1 MPNINKTFTRGR
13 MNLDLDDRIIPNGE
27 YREALNVQVST
38 SEDSDVG
45 SAQNILGNTLRNRI
59 SSDQNI
65 DFPDDSICVGQIAD
79 EKNNKLY
86 YLITDDTFS
95 AIIEYDIATDQ
106 NQIILVDSDN
116 TILNF
121 VGGLIDP
128 ANPNN
133 NIPTNHITGI
143 NIVDDFLF
151 FTDGVNEPKKI
162 NIQQF
167 KNNNHTDFNTTS
179 NFYVNNVSQGTLLEE
194 HITVIKR
201 KPDHPLKVEL
211 VGVNAQG
218 TFGTTQPLSVT
229 TADVFSATNTSLVP
243 ITVNN
248 KTLLRTVQPNQT
260 IVLKDGTSYTNT
272 GGGGNAVSVLDAIL
286 LNINAGDILILSDPN
301 AAGALPTNTQ
311 IRARVNNIALNP
323 TGQTISTVTI
333 ANPINVGPYS
343 GYTTVVNVEILSVDS
358 STPVASIPYDYQV
371 ENLNDILFD
380 KDFPRFG
387 YRYKY
392 QDGEYS
398 AFSPFTQAAFL
409 PGIYNIH
416 PTREPYNTGMQNTIK
431 QINLTEFVTSDIPS
445 GVVEIDLLYKAESSP
460 AVYSIDTIKP
470 TSSTPADPAAPNPQW
485 VSIDGSNITVN
496 LISGSASP
504 SNTGYY
510 SITSDTIYG
519 ILPENQLLRP
529 FDNVPKKAKAQDFTA
544 GRLIYGNY
552 EQNLKIDFD
561 KAVDLN
567 IDFEDRKIQNVNDD
581 GKRSVK
587 SLRDYQLGIVYV
599 DAFGRETPVFTGGD
613 RSTKKL
619 PFDIGVGSNFKGAA
633 SNPNSIVASN
643 IPIPE
648 GDAKFLKFYIKET
661 DSEYYNLV
669 LDRVYRAEEDGN
681 LWLSFPSSDRNKIK
695 EDDFIILK
703 KALESDLQVDSD
715 NKFKVIAISNEAPDF
730 IRKKYRELGR
740 LDGDGALSTLY
751 TNVTLQPRPLF
762 NKIAFDKPQ
771 ASSEELPDL
780 EALTKQ
786 SKILHVRFEAIDAG
800 GATLKSKRYKVVA
813 LELVSDEYFITFDEP
828 IVSADGWIES
838 SSGVLNTSLK
848 TQVLIEEKERFEE
861 FEGRFFVKILSDIIT
876 DEFLESQIGINPTV
890 NNVALFDV
898 FSLRNAASAT
908 QLWGSYI
915 SNNNSGISLATAA
928 NTPTNFSDTAA
939 EYDGSQSTTNNG
951 VLTFGTGVAAS
962 SGWFVDQLHMSSQ
975 QPTVDP
981 YANSGQPASYLNPAN
996 GSPSLGHSFD
1006 VSLSGNLFKG
1016 SSTSSGISWITT
1028 TGNPSYNDSTINK
1041 NTVYG
1046 KDYNI
1051 VNSLDGAITTDGNH
1065 ALTSSGGAG
1074 AKAWKKYLGAFSDV
1088 GEQVYGQPGETGKF
1102 FLHLSFSAVGED
1114 LYDGSSPI
1122 AAASY
1127 SIGDSLSFDQS
1138 GGYKWAQGLT
1148 FGGPNLINLQNIE
1161 NFNNQKNDRDKV
1173 CDIAKA
1179 PISGYSAFQNTQHD
1193 VNKIK
1198 NQWNPAIN
1206 NPANQQIID
1215 SLIPGNKIKIASD
1228 SDPTRTFKILNV
1240 TKKRIY
1246 NHTSWNRRAIWDNNT
1261 SSWVE
1266 DEKTVHYAWWYLKLR
1281 ATHGNGQSKLDDLTN
1296 ALTNFGAAHNRRVCY
1311 ILELDQDVGSTNTID
1326 SGIEGLPFDTST
1338 VISIQQNFV
1347 DENSTV
1353 LSDNPAVFETE
1364 PRIDEG
1370 LDIYFEASGSIPV
1383 NISNAGNKHVESI
1396 IPVGTE
1402 VEVDATFTGQVTPIG
1417 SQGCVVESW
1426 SDNVVALDPGL
1437 NASSS
1442 INYNGAKIRFVNKD
1456 GSYIQYDITDTGTAT
1471 GSFFKDIALKFSPDK
1486 VGLPYYN
1493 CFTFNNGVESN
1504 RIRDDFNRSFIKNGV
1519 KASSTIEEQYRVD
1532 ERKSGLIYSGIY
1544 NKNTSLNELNQFR
1557 MAESIT
1563 KDLEPTYGSIQKL
1576 HARDSDLIALCED
1589 KIVQIAADKDIIF
1602 NADGN
1607 PQLTASNKV
1616 LGQSRPFVGE
1626 YGISKNPE
1634 SFASASYRTY
1644 FTDKQRGAVMRLS
1657 MDGLTPISEA
1667 GMKDWFRDKFKG
1679 DYFAIVGSYDDNKDT
1694 YNLTFDAG
1702 SDFTINPLTSD
1713 RTDTDP
1719 DYRQNNSIT
1728 VSYKEGVKGWV
1739 SFRSFIQEGGLT
1751 LNNTYFTFR
1760 NGQLFSHDNE
1770 TRNNFYNVQHSS
1782 FISAIFND
1790 IPASVKNF
1798 NTLNYSGDS
1807 GWIVENEI
1815 VTDIEVGLSSSFVAK
1830 ENKYFSHIYNEN
1842 TSNDTSSFSF
1852 QGIGNAS
1859 NIELNTTT
1867 TPTTPVT
1874 PITTTTTTT
1883 TTPVT
1888 TTTTTTTNVG
1898 TTSTG
1903 TTTTVGY
1910 NS

>member
-1 MPNINKTFTRGR
+1 

-38 SEDSDVG
+38 SDDSDVG
-45 SAQNILGNTLRNRI
+45 SVQNILGNTLRNTGI
-59 SSDQNI
+59 SSMPSDA
-65 DFPDDSICVGQIAD
+65 ICVGQIAD

-106 NQIILVDSDN
+106 NEIILVDSDN

-121 VGGLIDP
+121 VGGD
-128 ANPNN
+128 PNN
-133 NIPTNHITGI
+133 NIATNHVTGI

-162 NIQQF
+162 NIKQF
-167 KNNNHTDFNTTS
+167 KNNNHTDFTTTS
-179 NFYVNNVSQGTLLEE
+179 NFYVNDVSQGTLLEE

-201 KPDHPLKVEL
+201 KPEHPLKLEL
-211 VGVNAQG
+211 IGVNDASTSG
-218 TFGTTQPLSVT
+218 ITNPISIT
-229 TADVFSATNTSLVP
+229 TADVYSANNTNTVT
-243 ITVNN
+243 ITVELDTVMRGYANSTI
-248 KTLLRTVQPNQT
+248 TLINGVQ
-260 IVLKDGTSYTNT
+260 LT
-272 GGGGNAVSVLDAIL
+272 GGPPTPNNPLQVLDGIGLDVQQDDVL
-286 LNINAGDILILSDPN
+286 LLSDPN
-301 AAGALPTNTQ
+301 ASGSLPTNAQ
-311 IRARVNNIALNP
+311 IRAKVVAPPNYVGTLIGPGVYTGWQAQYTVQILN
-323 TGQTISTVTI
+323 
-333 ANPINVGPYS
+333 
-343 GYTTVVNVEILSVDS
+343 VDS
-358 STPVASIPYDYQV
+358 STSVNQIAYDFQL
-371 ENLNDILFD
+371 ENLSDILFD

-416 PTREPYNTGMQNTIK
+416 PTREPYNTGMQNTVKKI
-431 QINLTEFVTSDIPS
+431 ILTQFVTSDIPS
-445 GVVEIDLLYKAESSP
+445 GVVAIDLLYKAESSP

-470 TSSTPADPAAPNPQW
+470 TVNDGSSFLNNPQW
-485 VSIDGSNITVN
+485 HGIDGTLNNTVN
-496 LISGSASP
+496 LISSSASA

-552 EQNLKIDFD
+552 TQNLKINLD
-561 KAVDLN
+561 KGVNLN
-567 IDFEDRKIQNVNDD
+567 IDFEDRKIQNINDD

-587 SLRDYQLGIVYV
+587 SLRDYQLGVVYV

-613 RSTKKL
+613 KSTKKL
-619 PFDIGVGSNFKGAA
+619 PFDIGVGNNFKGAA

-643 IPIPE
+643 IPIPQ

-703 KALESDLQVDSD
+703 KALETDLQVDSD

-730 IRKKYRELGR
+730 IRKKYRELAR
-740 LDGDGALSTLY
+740 LDGDGVLSDLY
-751 TNVTLQPRPLF
+751 SNVVLQPRPLF
-762 NKIAFDKPQ
+762 NKIALNKTQ
-771 ASSEELPDL
+771 ADSEQLQNL
-780 EALTKQ
+780 ETLIEQ
-786 SKILHVRFEAIDAG
+786 GKIIHIRFEATDAA

-813 LELVSDEYFITFDEP
+813 LELVSNEYFITFDDT

-838 SSGVLNTSLK
+838 SPGVLNTSLK
-848 TQVLIEEKERFEE
+848 TQVLIEEKELFEE

-890 NNVALFDV
+890 NNIAIFNC
-898 FSLRNAASAT
+898 FSLRDSKAVDK
-908 QLWGSYI
+908 LWGSNPALALSAPGNTGSVSTGY
-915 SNNNSGISLATAA
+915 SDNNSFWKG
-928 NTPTNFSDTAA
+928 TNS
-939 EYDGSQSTTNNG
+939 
-951 VLTFGTGVAAS
+951 VLTFGTGNS
-962 SGWFVDQLHMSSQ
+962 TSGWFVDQLYMAAQ

-981 YANSGQPASYLNPAN
+981 YANSGQPTGYQYPPN

-1016 SSTSSGISWITT
+1016 GSGSSGISWITQSNPQHATPSGGGTSLYLLGT
-1028 TGNPSYNDSTINK
+1028 TVNNR
-1041 NTVYG
+1041 
-1046 KDYNI
+1046 DYNQ
-1051 VNSLDGAITTDGNH
+1051 VNSLDGAITTNSSH
-1065 ALTSSGGAG
+1065 AQDASGGGG
-1074 AKAWKKYLGAFSDV
+1074 AKAWRKYIGNWSDV
-1088 GEQVYGQPGETGKF
+1088 GEQVYGQPGSTGKF
-1102 FLHLSFSAVGED
+1102 FLHLSFSRVGED
-1114 LYDGSSPI
+1114 LFIPGSDPRADGVWPLQNSN
-1122 AAASY
+1122 SY
-1127 SIGDSLSFDQS
+1127 NPN
-1138 GGYKWAQGLT
+1138 GGYNWAQGIALN
-1148 FGGPNLINLQNIE
+1148 GDDPKIDLQCIE
-1161 NFNNQKNDRDKV
+1161 NFNNQPNPRFKV
-1173 CDIAKA
+1173 CNIPSVLPGDSI
-1179 PISGYSAFQNTQHD
+1179 NHD

-1198 NQWNPAIN
+1198 NQWNPAVN
-1206 NPANQQIID
+1206 NAANQQIVD
-1215 SLIPGNKIKIASD
+1215 NLVQGNKIKIDGD
-1228 SDPTRTFKILNV
+1228 SDPNRVFKILNV

-1246 NHTSWNRRAIWDNNT
+1246 NHTSWNRRAVWDGT
-1261 SSWVE
+1261 DWIE
-1266 DEKTVHYAWWYLKLR
+1266 DKKSVHYAWWDLKVN
-1281 ATHGNGQSKLDDLTN
+1281 ANDSNGTSKFQDFKN
-1296 ALTNFGAAHNRRVCY
+1296 ALKNFGAAHNRRVCY
-1311 ILELDQDVGSTNTID
+1311 ILELDQDVGNTNPID
-1326 SGIEGLPFDTST
+1326 SGIEGLPFDAST
-1338 VISIQQNFV
+1338 VVSIQQNFV

-1364 PRIDEG
+1364 PRTDEG
-1370 LDIYFEASGSIPV
+1370 LDIYFEASGSIPI
-1383 NISNAGNKHVESI
+1383 NISNIGNKHVESI
-1396 IPVGTE
+1396 IPVGTN
-1402 VEVDATFTGQVTPIG
+1402 VEVDATYTGLVTPIQDG
-1417 SQGCVVESW
+1417 VGCVVRSW
-1426 SDNVVALDPGL
+1426 NNNVVTLDPGL
-1437 NASSS
+1437 STASSIS
-1442 INYNGAKIRFVNKD
+1442 YASAKIRFVNKD
-1456 GSYIQYDITDTGTAT
+1456 GSYIQYDIIDIGNAA
-1471 GSFFKDIALKFSPDK
+1471 GGFFNNITLASSPDK

-1504 RIRDDFNRSFIKNGV
+1504 RIRDDFNRPFVKNGV

-1544 NKNTSLNELNQFR
+1544 NKDTSLNELNQFR
-1557 MAESIT
+1557 MAELIT

-1634 SFASASYRTY
+1634 SFASASYRAY

-1679 DYFAIVGSYDDNKDT
+1679 DYPFGIVGSYDDNKDT
-1694 YNLTFDAG
+1694 YNLTFDTG
-1702 SDFTINPLTSD
+1702 NDFTINPLTPD

-1770 TRNNFYNVQHSS
+1770 TRNNFYTVQHSS

-1790 IPASVKNF
+1790 VPTSVKNF

-1807 GWIVENEI
+1807 GWTVENEI

-1830 ENKYFSHIYNEN
+1830 ENKYFSHIYNKN

-1859 NIELNTTT
+1859 TIDISTNT

-1874 PITTTTTTT
+1874 PITTTAALATPATTNTVPATPTAQATSTPSTTTT
-1883 TTPVT
+1883 
-1888 TTTTTTTNVG
+1888 
-1898 TTSTG
+1898 S
-1903 TTTTVGY
+1903 Y

>member
-1 MPNINKTFTRGR
+1 

-38 SEDSDVG
+38 SDDSDVG
-45 SAQNILGNTLRNRI
+45 SVQNILGNTLRSTGI
-59 SSDQNI
+59 SSMPADA
-65 DFPDDSICVGQIAD
+65 FCVGQIAD

-86 YLITDDTFS
+86 YIIQGTS
-95 AIIEYDIATDQ
+95 SGIIEYDIATDT
-106 NQIILVDSDN
+106 NKIILVDSDN
-116 TILNF
+116 SVLKLNLLPLGSF
-121 VGGLIDP
+121 V
-128 ANPNN
+128 
-133 NIPTNHITGI
+133 TGI
-143 NIVDDFLF
+143 NIIDDFLF

-167 KNNNHTDFNTTS
+167 RDNNLHSDFNTTS
-179 NFYVNNVSQGTLLEE
+179 NFYVDNVSQGTLLEE

-201 KPDHPLKVEL
+201 KPEHPLKLEL
-211 VGVNAQG
+211 VGVNDKSTSG
-218 TFGTTQPLSVT
+218 ITEPISIT
-229 TADVFSATNTSLVP
+229 TADVYSANNTNTVV
-243 ITVNN
+243 ITVELQTVMRGYANTTI
-248 KTLLRTVQPNQT
+248 TLINGVQ
-260 IVLKDGTSYTNT
+260 LT
-272 GGGGNAVSVLDAIL
+272 GGTPTSSSTFQVLDGVG
-286 LNINAGDILILSDPN
+286 LNIDIGDILLLSDIN

-311 IRARVNNIALNP
+311 VRAKVVAPPNYVGTQ
-323 TGQTISTVTI
+323 TGQGVYTAWQVQYTVQ
-333 ANPINVGPYS
+333 
-343 GYTTVVNVEILSVDS
+343 ILNVDS
-358 STPVASIPYDYQV
+358 STPVTNTQYDFQL
-371 ENLNDILFD
+371 ENLSDILFD

-416 PTREPYNTGMQNTIK
+416 PTREPYNTAMQNTVK
-431 QINLTEFVTSDIPS
+431 QINLTEFVTNDIPS

-470 TSSTPADPAAPNPQW
+470 KIQTPSGLSDNPQW
-485 VSIDGSNITVN
+485 FTIDGSNITVN
-496 LISGSASP
+496 LISGPASP

-552 EQNLKIDFD
+552 TQNLSINLD
-561 KAVDLN
+561 KGVNLN
-567 IDFEDRKIQNVNDD
+567 IDFEDRKIQDVNDD

-587 SLRDYQLGIVYV
+587 SLRDYQLGVVYV

-613 RSTKKL
+613 KSTKKL

-740 LDGDGALSTLY
+740 LDGDGSLSTLY

-771 ASSEELPDL
+771 ASSEELQDL
-780 EALTKQ
+780 DALTKQ
-786 SKILHVRFEAIDAG
+786 GKVIHIRFEATDAG

-813 LELVSDEYFITFDEP
+813 LELVNDEYFITFDEP

-848 TQVLIEEKERFEE
+848 TQVLIEEKELFEE

-876 DEFLESQIGINPTV
+876 DEFLESQIGINPVV

-898 FSLRNAASAT
+898 FSLRNQASIT

-939 EYDGSQSTTNNG
+939 EYDGSQSSANNG

-981 YANSGQPASYLNPAN
+981 YANSGQPTRYAYPPNN
-996 GSPSLGHSFD
+996 SPTLGYSFD

-1016 SSTSSGISWITT
+1016 TAGLNIIDWISADDTHPQGDNSTT
-1028 TGNPSYNDSTINK
+1028 NK
-1041 NTVYG
+1041 RVYDR
-1046 KDYNI
+1046 DYNI
-1051 VNSLDGAITTDGNH
+1051 INSLDGAITTNGHH

-1074 AKAWKKYLGAFSDV
+1074 AKAWKKYLGPFSGANGV

-1114 LYDGSSPI
+1114 LYDGSSPV
-1122 AAASY
+1122 ASVY
-1127 SIGDSLSFDQS
+1127 SGYGTSVQTGPRYLANGGDRWAGNIQYTSTGIS
-1138 GGYKWAQGLT
+1138 GESQQ
-1148 FGGPNLINLQNIE
+1148 NRINLQNIE
-1161 NFNNQKNDRDKV
+1161 NHNNQKEYRDKV
-1173 CDIAKA
+1173 CDINIAS
-1179 PISGYSAFQNTQHD
+1179 ISNSTQIGYNSQHD
-1193 VNKIK
+1193 INKIK
-1198 NQWNPAIN
+1198 NQWNPVAN

-1215 SLIPGNKIKIASD
+1215 NLVPGNKIKIDGD
-1228 SDPTRTFKILNV
+1228 SDPTRVFKILNV

-1246 NHTSWNRRAIWDNNT
+1246 NHTSWNRRAIWDSGTN
-1261 SSWVE
+1261 SWVE
-1266 DEKTVHYAWWYLKLR
+1266 DEKTVHYAWWDLKLN
-1281 ATHGNGQSKLDDLTN
+1281 ATANNTKIQELTD

-1311 ILELDQDVGSTNTID
+1311 ILELDQDVGNTNPID
-1326 SGIEGLPFDTST
+1326 SGIESLADSNTST
-1338 VISIQQNFV
+1338 VFSIQQNFV

-1396 IPVGTE
+1396 IPVGTD
-1402 VEVDATFTGQVTPIG
+1402 VEVDAIVTGSATPID
-1417 SQGCVVESW
+1417 SVGCVVESW
-1426 SDNVVALDPGL
+1426 SNNVVTLDPGL
-1437 NASSS
+1437 NVSSS
-1442 INYNGAKIRFVNKD
+1442 ISYSSAKIRFVNKD
-1456 GSYIQYDITDTGTAT
+1456 GSYIQYDVTDTGTVNSS
-1471 GSFFKDIALKFSPDK
+1471 GKFNNITLASSPDK

-1504 RIRDDFNRSFIKNGV
+1504 RIRDDFNRPFIKNGV
-1519 KASSTIEEQYRVD
+1519 KASSTIEEQYEED

-1679 DYFAIVGSYDDNKDT
+1679 DYFAIIGSYDDNKDT

-1719 DYRQNNSIT
+1719 DYRQDNSIT
-1728 VSYKEGVKGWV
+1728 VSYKESVKGWV

-1782 FISAIFND
+1782 FVSAIFND
-1790 IPASVKNF
+1790 IPTSVKNF

-1859 NIELNTTT
+1859 NIELNTTN

-1874 PITTTTTTT
+1874 PITTTTP
-1883 TTPVT
+1883 TPVT

>member
-38 SEDSDVG
+38 SDDSDVG
-45 SAQNILGNTLRNRI
+45 SVQNILGNTLINTGI
-59 SSDQNI
+59 SSMPTGA
-65 DFPDDSICVGQIAD
+65 FCVGQIAD

-86 YLITDDTFS
+86 YIIQGDTS
-95 AIIEYDIATDQ
+95 SGIIEYDIAAPTGVDP
-106 NQIILVDSDN
+106 NKIILVDADN
-116 TILNF
+116 SVLKLN
-121 VGGLIDP
+121 LIP
-128 ANPNN
+128 QGSF
-133 NIPTNHITGI
+133 ITGI
-143 NIVDDFLF
+143 NIIDDFLF

-167 KNNNHTDFNTTS
+167 RDNNSHSDFTTTS
-179 NFYVNNVSQGTLLEE
+179 DFYVNNVSQGTLLEE
-194 HITVIKR
+194 HVTVIKR
-201 KPDHPLKVEL
+201 KPEHPLKLEL
-211 VGVNAQG
+211 IGINDASTSG
-218 TFGTTQPLSVT
+218 ITEPISIT
-229 TADVFSATNTSLVP
+229 TADVYSANNTNTMVITVELETVMRGYANSTITLINGVQLTGGP
-243 ITVNN
+243 IT
-248 KTLLRTVQPNQT
+248 P
-260 IVLKDGTSYTNT
+260 TNT
-272 GGGGNAVSVLDAIL
+272 FQVLDGVGLDVQQDDVL
-286 LNINAGDILILSDPN
+286 LLSDPN
-301 AAGALPTNTQ
+301 AAGALPTNAQ
-311 IRARVNNIALNP
+311 IRAKVVAPPNYVGTQTGPGVYTAWQVQYTVQILN
-323 TGQTISTVTI
+323 
-333 ANPINVGPYS
+333 
-343 GYTTVVNVEILSVDS
+343 VDS
-358 STPVASIPYDYQV
+358 STSVDSIVYDFQL
-371 ENLNDILFD
+371 ENLSDILFD

-409 PGIYNIH
+409 PGTYNIH

-431 QINLTEFVTSDIPS
+431 QINLTEFVTSDIPK

-470 TSSTPADPAAPNPQW
+470 TFSTPSDPAAPNPQW
-485 VSIDGSNITVN
+485 FGIDGSTGDTIN
-496 LISGSASP
+496 LISTNPTTQAINTVTA

-552 EQNLKIDFD
+552 TQNLNINLD
-561 KAVDLN
+561 KGVNLN

-587 SLRDYQLGIVYV
+587 SLRDYQLGVVYI

-613 RSTKKL
+613 KSTKKL
-619 PFDIGVGSNFKGAA
+619 PFDIGVGGNFKGAA

-648 GDAKFLKFYIKET
+648 QDAKFLKFYIKET
-661 DSEYYNLV
+661 ASEYYNLV

-740 LDGDGALSTLY
+740 VDGDGALSTLY

-786 SKILHVRFEAIDAG
+786 SKILHVRFEATDAG
-800 GATLKSKRYKVVA
+800 GATLKSKRYKVAA
-813 LELVSDEYFITFDEP
+813 LELVGNEYFITFDDS

-848 TQVLIEEKERFEE
+848 TQVLVEEKELFEE

-876 DEFLESQIGINPTV
+876 DEFLESQIGLNPVV
-890 NNVALFDV
+890 NNVALFNV
-898 FSLRNAASAT
+898 FSLRNKASIT
-908 QLWGSYI
+908 QLWGSDTSL
-915 SNNNSGISLATAA
+915 SNAA
-928 NTPTNFSDTAA
+928 DSNTPTNFSDTPA
-939 EYDGSQSTTNNG
+939 EYDGSQSSANEG
-951 VLTFGTGVAAS
+951 VLEFGTGVAAS

-981 YANSGQPASYLNPAN
+981 YANSGQPADYQNPPN
-996 GSPSLGHSFD
+996 NSPSLGYSFD

-1016 SSTSSGISWITT
+1016 VGNSAGISWITT
-1028 TGNPSYNDSTINK
+1028 TGNPNLNDSTT
-1041 NTVYG
+1041 TVFD
-1046 KDYNI
+1046 KDYNKI
-1051 VNSLDGAITTDGNH
+1051 NSLDGAITTTTYHSLD
-1065 ALTSSGGAG
+1065 SSGGSG
-1074 AKAWKKYLGAFSDV
+1074 AKAWKKHLGSFGDV

-1122 AAASY
+1122 ASLYPYPNNAGRYDSNG
-1127 SIGDSLSFDQS
+1127 GD
-1138 GGYKWAQGLT
+1138 KWAQYSVFMT
-1148 FGGPNLINLQNIE
+1148 TSSSQQQANKINLQNIE
-1161 NFNNQKNDRDKV
+1161 NHNNQKSPRDRV
-1173 CDIAKA
+1173 CDITPA
-1179 PISGYSAFQNTQHD
+1179 PTSGSSGSVNTQYD

-1198 NQWNPAIN
+1198 NQWNPVVN

-1215 SLIPGNKIKIASD
+1215 NLVQGNKIKIDGD
-1228 SDPTRTFKILNV
+1228 SDPTRVFKILNV

-1246 NHTSWNRRAIWDNNT
+1246 NHTSWNRKAIWDNNT
-1261 SSWVE
+1261 SSWIE
-1266 DEKTVHYAWWYLKLR
+1266 DTKTVHHAWWDLKLN
-1281 ATHGNGQSKLDDLTN
+1281 ANVNNGQGKIDNLAE
-1296 ALTNFGAAHNRRVCY
+1296 ALKNFGAAHNRRVCY
-1311 ILELDQDVGSTNTID
+1311 ILELDQDAGNTNPIN
-1326 SGIEGLPFDTST
+1326 SGIEDLADSNTST
-1338 VISIQQNFV
+1338 VFSIQQNFV

-1364 PRIDEG
+1364 PRTDEG

-1383 NISNAGNKHVESI
+1383 NISNAGNKHVESV
-1396 IPVGTE
+1396 IPAGTK
-1402 VEVDATFTGQVTPIG
+1402 VEVDATSTGQVTPIG

-1426 SDNVVALDPGL
+1426 NNNVVTLDPGL

-1442 INYNGAKIRFVNKD
+1442 INYGFAKIRFVNKD
-1456 GSYIQYDITDTGTAT
+1456 GSYIEYDITDTGTAT
-1471 GSFFKDIALKFSPDK
+1471 SGGFKNITLTNFPRK

-1519 KASSTIEEQYRVD
+1519 KASSTIEEQYEVD

-1557 MAESIT
+1557 MAELIT

-1694 YNLTFDAG
+1694 YNLTFDTG
-1702 SDFTINPLTSD
+1702 DNFDTNPRISTSYSSDTISSRSGDIP
-1713 RTDTDP
+1713 DP
-1719 DYRQNNSIT
+1719 DYRHDNSVT
-1728 VSYKEGVKGWV
+1728 VSYKESVKGWV

-1760 NGQLFSHDNE
+1760 DGELYSHDNE
-1770 TRNNFYNVQHSS
+1770 TRNNFYGLQYDS
-1782 FISAIFND
+1782 FITAIFND
-1790 IPASVKNF
+1790 TPTSVKNF
-1798 NTLNYSGDS
+1798 NTINYSGDS
-1807 GWIVENEI
+1807 NWIVENI
-1815 VTDIEVGLSSSFVAK
+1815 ITDIETGLSSSFATK

-1842 TSNDTSSFSF
+1842 TNNDTSSFSF

-1874 PITTTTTTT
+1874 PTTPTT
-1883 TTPVT
+1883 TTPVTTT

-1903 TTTTVGY
+1903 TVTTVGY

>member
-552 EQNLKIDFD
+552 TQNLNINLD
-561 KAVDLN
+561 KGLNLN
-567 IDFEDRKIQNVNDD
+567 IDFEDRKIQDVNDL
-581 GKRSVK
+581 GKRSIK
-587 SLRDYQLGIVYV
+587 SLRDYQLGVVYV

-613 RSTKKL
+613 KSTKKL
-619 PFDIGVGSNFKGAA
+619 PFNIGVGSSFKGAA
-633 SNPNSIVASN
+633 SNPNSIVASE

-661 DSEYYNLV
+661 ASEYYNLV

-740 LDGDGALSTLY
+740 LDGDGTLSNLY
-751 TNVTLQPRPLF
+751 TNVTLQPRSLF
-762 NKIAFDKPQ
+762 NKIAFDKTQ
-771 ASSEELPDL
+771 ATSEQLQDL
-780 EALTKQ
+780 ELLIDQ
-786 SKILHVRFEAIDAG
+786 GKIIHIRFEATDAG

-813 LELVSDEYFITFDEP
+813 LELISNEYFITFDEP
-828 IVSADGWIES
+828 IVSADGWIET

-848 TQVLIEEKERFEE
+848 TQVLVEEKELFEE

-876 DEFLESQIGINPTV
+876 DEFLESQIGLNPVV
-890 NNVALFDV
+890 NNVAIFNV
-898 FSLRNAASAT
+898 FSLRNQASIT
-908 QLWGSYI
+908 QLWS
-915 SNNNSGISLATAA
+915 SDTSLSDAA
-928 NTPTNFSDTAA
+928 ASNTPTNFSDTPA
-939 EYDGSQSTTNNG
+939 EYDGSQSSANEG
-951 VLTFGTGVAAS
+951 VLEFGTGVAAS

-981 YANSGQPASYLNPAN
+981 YANSGQPADYKNPPN
-996 GSPSLGHSFD
+996 NSPSLGYSFD

-1016 SSTSSGISWITT
+1016 AGSSAGISWITT
-1028 TGNPSYNDSTINK
+1028 TGNPNFNDSTT
-1041 NTVYG
+1041 TVFN
-1046 KDYNI
+1046 KDYNKI
-1051 VNSLDGAITTDGNH
+1051 NSLDGAITTTTYHSLD
-1065 ALTSSGGAG
+1065 SSGGSG
-1074 AKAWKKYLGAFSDV
+1074 AKAWKKYLGNFSDV

-1114 LYDGSSPI
+1114 LYDGSSPV
-1122 AAASY
+1122 ANVYAGYNNNTNSRYNANG
-1127 SIGDSLSFDQS
+1127 GD
-1138 GGYKWAQGLT
+1138 KWAQSGV
-1148 FGGPNLINLQNIE
+1148 FVSGSGSSQQQMNKINLQNIE
-1161 NFNNQKNDRDKV
+1161 NHNNQKENRDKV
-1173 CDIAKA
+1173 CNITPA
-1179 PISGYSAFQNTQHD
+1179 PTSGSQNYVNTQYD
-1193 VNKIK
+1193 INKIK
-1198 NQWNPAIN
+1198 NQWNPAVN

-1215 SLIPGNKIKIASD
+1215 NLVPGNKIKIDGD
-1228 SDPTRTFKILNV
+1228 SDPTRVFKILNV

-1246 NHTSWNRRAIWDNNT
+1246 NHTSWNRKAIWDNNT

-1266 DEKTVHYAWWYLKLR
+1266 DEKTVHYAWWDLKLN
-1281 ATHGNGQSKLDDLTN
+1281 ATANNTKIQELTD

-1311 ILELDQDVGSTNTID
+1311 ILELDQDAGNTNPID
-1326 SGIEGLPFDTST
+1326 SGIESLADSNTST
-1338 VISIQQNFV
+1338 VFSIQQNFV

-1364 PRIDEG
+1364 PRTDEG

-1383 NISNAGNKHVESI
+1383 DISNAGNKHVESV
-1396 IPVGTE
+1396 IPVGTT
-1402 VEVDATFTGQVTPIG
+1402 VEVDANVTGQATPIQD
-1417 SQGCVVESW
+1417 SVGCVVESW

-1442 INYNGAKIRFVNKD
+1442 INYTGAKIRFVNKD
-1456 GSYIQYDITDTGTAT
+1456 GSYIEYDITDTGTAT
-1471 GSFFKDIALKFSPDK
+1471 TGTTTPTATFKNITLNTFPRK

-1519 KASSTIEEQYRVD
+1519 KASSTIEEQYEVD

-1557 MAESIT
+1557 MAELIT

-1634 SFASASYRTY
+1634 SFASASYRAY

-1679 DYFAIVGSYDDNKDT
+1679 NYPFGIVGSYDDNKDT
-1694 YNLTFDAG
+1694 YNLTFDTG
-1702 SDFTINPLTSD
+1702 NNFVENPTGPRSLPD
-1713 RTDTDP
+1713 V
-1719 DYRQNNSIT
+1719 DYRHDSSIT
-1728 VSYKEGVKGWV
+1728 VSYKESVKGWV
-1739 SFRSFIQEGGLT
+1739 SFRSFIQEGGVT

-1760 NGQLFSHDNE
+1760 GGALYSHDNE
-1770 TRNNFYNVQHSS
+1770 TRNNFYTQQHNS
-1782 FISAIFND
+1782 FISTIFND
-1790 IPASVKNF
+1790 IPTSVKNF
-1798 NTLNYSGDS
+1798 NALSYSGDTE
-1807 GWIVENEI
+1807 WNVVNIF
-1815 VTDIEVGLSSSFVAK
+1815 TDIETGQSSEFVSK
-1830 ENKYFSHIYNEN
+1830 ENKYFSYLYSLNTIEN
-1842 TSNDTSSFSF
+1842 LDINSFDF
-1852 QGIGNAS
+1852 QGLGNAS
-1859 NIELNTTT
+1859 VITLDNNTNI
-1867 TPTTPVT
+1867 
-1874 PITTTTTTT
+1874 
-1883 TTPVT
+1883 
-1888 TTTTTTTNVG
+1888 
-1898 TTSTG
+1898 
-1903 TTTTVGY
+1903 
-1910 NS
+1910 

>member
-38 SEDSDVG
+38 SENSDVG
-45 SAQNILGNTLRNRI
+45 SVQNILGNTLRNRI
-59 SSDQNI
+59 NDSQNI
-65 DFPDDSICVGQIAD
+65 FTPDDSICVGQIAD
-79 EKNNKLY
+79 EKNEKLY

-95 AIIEYDIATDQ
+95 AIIEYDIAADE

-121 VGGLIDP
+121 VGGD
-128 ANPNN
+128 PNN
-133 NIPTNHITGI
+133 NIPTNHVTGI
-143 NIVDDFLF
+143 NIIDDFLF
-151 FTDGVNEPKKI
+151 FTDGENEPKKI
-162 NIQQF
+162 NIKQF
-167 KNNNHTDFNTTS
+167 KNNTHTDFTTTS
-179 NFYVNNVSQGTLLEE
+179 DFYVNDVSQGTLLEE

-229 TADVFSATNTSLVP
+229 TANIFSATNTSLVS
-243 ITVNN
+243 INVNLN
-248 KTLLRTVQPNQT
+248 TFLRTVQPNQT
-260 IVLKDGTSYTNT
+260 VFLVDGTSYTNT
-272 GGGGNAVSVLDAIL
+272 GGGGSAVGVLDAIL
-286 LNINAGDILILSDPN
+286 LNINAGDILLLSDPN

-323 TGQTISTVTI
+323 IGQPISTVTT
-333 ANPINVGPYS
+333 ANPQNVGPYS
-343 GYTTVVNVEILSVDS
+343 GYTTTINVEILSVDS
-358 STPVASIPYDYQV
+358 STPVTSTIYDYQV

-470 TSSTPADPAAPNPQW
+470 KIPTPSGPSDNPQW
-485 VSIDGSNITVN
+485 VGIDGSLNHQIT
-496 LISGSASP
+496 LINTSATA

-552 EQNLKIDFD
+552 TQNLSISFN
-561 KAVDLN
+561 KAMNLN
-567 IDFEDRKIQNVNDD
+567 IDFEDRKIQDINDL
-581 GKRSVK
+581 GKRSIK
-587 SLRDYQLGIVYV
+587 SLRDYQLGVVYV

-619 PFDIGVGSNFKGAA
+619 PFDIGVGNNFKGAA
-633 SNPNSIVASN
+633 SNPNSIVVSD
-643 IPIPE
+643 IPTLT

-681 LWLSFPSSDRNKIK
+681 LWLSFPSSDRNKLQ

-703 KALESDLQVDSD
+703 KSLESDLQVDSD

-740 LDGDGALSTLY
+740 VDGDGALSTLY

-771 ASSEELPDL
+771 ASSEDL
-780 EALTKQ
+780 QDLDALTKQ
-786 SKILHVRFEAIDAG
+786 GKILHIRFEATDAG

-813 LELVSDEYFITFDEP
+813 LELVGDEYFITFDEP

-848 TQVLIEEKERFEE
+848 TQVLIEEKELFEE

-876 DEFLESQIGINPTV
+876 DEFLESQIGLNPVV

-915 SNNNSGISLATAA
+915 ANNNSGISLATTA

-939 EYDGSQSTTNNG
+939 EYDGSQSSANNG

-962 SGWFVDQLHMSSQ
+962 SGWFVDQLHMTSQ

-981 YANSGQPASYLNPAN
+981 YANSGQPTAYQNPPN
-996 GSPSLGHSFD
+996 NSPTLGYSFD

-1016 SSTSSGISWITT
+1016 IGSSPGISWITT
-1028 TGNPSYNDSTINK
+1028 TGNPNINDSGT
-1041 NTVYG
+1041 TVSI

-1051 VNSLDGAITTDGNH
+1051 INSLDGAVTTTTHHSLD
-1065 ALTSSGGAG
+1065 SGGGSG
-1074 AKAWKKYLGAFSDV
+1074 AKAWKKHLGLFGDV

-1114 LYDGSSPI
+1114 LYDGSSPV
-1122 AAASY
+1122 ASVYAGY
-1127 SIGDSLSFDQS
+1127 SSNVQTGPRYDANGGDRWAGNIIP
-1138 GGYKWAQGLT
+1138 GGTSPISAESQQ
-1148 FGGPNLINLQNIE
+1148 NRINLQNIE
-1161 NFNNQKNDRDKV
+1161 NHNNQRNYRDKV
-1173 CDIAKA
+1173 CNIVTASTSNSNQAGYNSQYDI
-1179 PISGYSAFQNTQHD
+1179 
-1193 VNKIK
+1193 NKIK
-1198 NQWNPAIN
+1198 NQWNPVAN

-1215 SLIPGNKIKIASD
+1215 NLVPGNKIKIDGD
-1228 SDPTRTFKILNV
+1228 SDPTRVFKILSVN
-1240 TKKRIY
+1240 KKRIY

-1261 SSWVE
+1261 SNWVE
-1266 DEKTVHYAWWYLKLR
+1266 DTKTVHYAWWDLKLN
-1281 ATHGNGQSKLDDLTN
+1281 ATASDTKIQELTD

-1311 ILELDQDVGSTNTID
+1311 ILELDQDAGNTNPIN
-1326 SGIEGLPFDTST
+1326 SGIEDLAFDAST
-1338 VISIQQNFV
+1338 VFSIQQNFV

-1364 PRIDEG
+1364 PRTDEG

-1383 NISNAGNKHVESI
+1383 NISNVGNKHIESI
-1396 IPVGTE
+1396 IPVGTN
-1402 VEVDATFTGQVTPIG
+1402 VEVDATTSSSATPFDG
-1417 SQGCVVESW
+1417 DCVVESW
-1426 SDNVVALDPGL
+1426 NNNIVTLDPGL
-1437 NASSS
+1437 LDVSS

-1471 GSFFKDIALKFSPDK
+1471 SGEFKNITLASSPDK

-1504 RIRDDFNRSFIKNGV
+1504 RIRDDFNRPFIKNGV
-1519 KASSTIEEQYRVD
+1519 KASSTIEEQYEVD

-1557 MAESIT
+1557 MAELIT

-1667 GMKDWFRDKFKG
+1667 GMKDWFKDKFKG
-1679 DYFAIVGSYDDNKDT
+1679 NYPFGIVGSYDDNKDT
-1694 YNLTFDAG
+1694 YNLTFDTG
-1702 SDFTINPLTSD
+1702 DDFVESPPD
-1713 RTDTDP
+1713 V
-1719 DYRQNNSIT
+1719 DYRHDSSIT

-1760 NGQLFSHDNE
+1760 LGRLYSHDNE
-1770 TRNNFYNVQHSS
+1770 TRNNFYTQQHSS
-1782 FISAIFND
+1782 FISTIFND
-1790 IPASVKNF
+1790 IPTSVKNF
-1798 NTLNYSGDS
+1798 NTLNYSGNS
-1807 GWIVENEI
+1807 GWTVENI
-1815 VTDIEVGLSSSFVAK
+1815 ITDIETGLSSPFVEK
-1830 ENKYFSHIYNEN
+1830 ENKYFSHIYSENE
-1842 TSNDTSSFSF
+1842 SNDTNSFSF

-1859 NIELNTTT
+1859 TID
-1867 TPTTPVT
+1867 
-1874 PITTTTTTT
+1874 I
-1883 TTPVT
+1883 
-1888 TTTTTTTNVG
+1888 
-1898 TTSTG
+1898 
-1903 TTTTVGY
+1903 
-1910 NS
+1910 

>member
-38 SEDSDVG
+38 SDDSDVG
-45 SAQNILGNTLRNRI
+45 SVQNILGNTLRNRI
-59 SSDQNI
+59 NDSQNI
-65 DFPDDSICVGQIAD
+65 FIPDDSICVGQIAD
-79 EKNNKLY
+79 EKNEKLY

-95 AIIEYDIATDQ
+95 AIIEYDIAADE

-121 VGGLIDP
+121 VGGD
-128 ANPNN
+128 PNN
-133 NIPTNHITGI
+133 NIPTNHVTGI

-162 NIQQF
+162 NIKQF
-167 KNNNHTDFNTTS
+167 KNNNHTDFTTTS
-179 NFYVNNVSQGTLLEE
+179 NFYVNDVSQGTLLEE

-201 KPDHPLKVEL
+201 KPEHPLKLEL
-211 VGVNAQG
+211 IGINDASTSG
-218 TFGTTQPLSVT
+218 ITEPISIT
-229 TADVFSATNTSLVP
+229 TADVYSANNTNTVVITIELQTVMRSYANTTITLINGVQLTGGP
-243 ITVNN
+243 IT
-248 KTLLRTVQPNQT
+248 P
-260 IVLKDGTSYTNT
+260 TNT
-272 GGGGNAVSVLDAIL
+272 FQVLDGVGLDVQQEDVL
-286 LNINAGDILILSDPN
+286 LLSDPN
-301 AAGALPTNTQ
+301 AAGSLPTNAQ
-311 IRARVNNIALNP
+311 IRAKVVAPPNYVGTLASQGVYTAWQVQYTVQILN
-323 TGQTISTVTI
+323 
-333 ANPINVGPYS
+333 
-343 GYTTVVNVEILSVDS
+343 VDS
-358 STPVASIPYDYQV
+358 STSVNQIAYDFQL
-371 ENLNDILFD
+371 ENLSDILFD

-409 PGIYNIH
+409 PGVYNIH
-416 PTREPYNTGMQNTIK
+416 PTREPYNTGMQNTVKKI
-431 QINLTEFVTSDIPS
+431 ILTQFVTSDIPS
-445 GVVEIDLLYKAESSP
+445 GVVAIDLLYKAESSP

-470 TSSTPADPAAPNPQW
+470 TVNDGSSFLNNPQW
-485 VSIDGSNITVN
+485 HGIDGTLNNTVN
-496 LISGSASP
+496 LISGSASA

-552 EQNLKIDFD
+552 TQNLDISYIDRRI
-561 KAVDLN
+561 LN
-567 IDFEDRKIQNVNDD
+567 IDFEDRKIQNINDD

-587 SLRDYQLGIVYV
+587 SLRDYQLGVVYV

-613 RSTKKL
+613 KSTKKL
-619 PFDIGVGSNFKGAA
+619 PFDIGVGGNFKGAA

-643 IPIPE
+643 IPIPQ

-730 IRKKYRELGR
+730 IRKKYRELAR
-740 LDGDGALSTLY
+740 LDGDGVLSDLY
-751 TNVTLQPRPLF
+751 SNVVLQPRPLF
-762 NKIAFDKPQ
+762 NKIALNKTQ
-771 ASSEELPDL
+771 ADSEQLQNL
-780 EALTKQ
+780 ETLIEQ
-786 SKILHVRFEAIDAG
+786 GKIIHIRFEATDAA

-813 LELVSDEYFITFDEP
+813 LELVSNEYFITFDDT

-838 SSGVLNTSLK
+838 SPGVLNTSLK
-848 TQVLIEEKERFEE
+848 TQVLIEEKELFEE

-890 NNVALFDV
+890 NNIAIFNC
-898 FSLRNAASAT
+898 FSLRDSKAVDK
-908 QLWGSYI
+908 LWGSSPALALSAPGNTGSVSTGY
-915 SNNNSGISLATAA
+915 SDNNSFWKG
-928 NTPTNFSDTAA
+928 TNS
-939 EYDGSQSTTNNG
+939 
-951 VLTFGTGVAAS
+951 VLTFGTGNS
-962 SGWFVDQLHMSSQ
+962 TSGWFVDQLYMAAQ

-981 YANSGQPASYLNPAN
+981 YANSGQPTGYQYPPN

-1016 SSTSSGISWITT
+1016 GSGSSGISWITQSNPQHATPSGGGTSLYLLGT
-1028 TGNPSYNDSTINK
+1028 TVNNR
-1041 NTVYG
+1041 
-1046 KDYNI
+1046 DYNQ
-1051 VNSLDGAITTDGNH
+1051 VNSLDGAITTNSSH
-1065 ALTSSGGAG
+1065 AQDASGGGG
-1074 AKAWKKYLGAFSDV
+1074 AKAWRKYIGNWSDV
-1088 GEQVYGQPGETGKF
+1088 GEQVYGQPGSTGKF
-1102 FLHLSFSAVGED
+1102 FLHLSFSKVGED
-1114 LYDGSSPI
+1114 LFIPGSDPRADGVWPLQNSN
-1122 AAASY
+1122 SY
-1127 SIGDSLSFDQS
+1127 NPN
-1138 GGYKWAQGLT
+1138 GGYNWAQGNALN
-1148 FGGPNLINLQNIE
+1148 GDDPKIDLQCIE
-1161 NFNNQKNDRDKV
+1161 NFNNQPNPRFKV
-1173 CDIAKA
+1173 CNIPSVLPGDSI
-1179 PISGYSAFQNTQHD
+1179 NHD

-1198 NQWNPAIN
+1198 NQWNPAVN
-1206 NPANQQIID
+1206 NAANQQIVD
-1215 SLIPGNKIKIASD
+1215 NLVQGNKIKIDGD
-1228 SDPTRTFKILNV
+1228 SDPNRVFKILNV

-1246 NHTSWNRRAIWDNNT
+1246 NHTSWNRRAVWDGTDWIEDKT
-1261 SSWVE
+1261 S
-1266 DEKTVHYAWWYLKLR
+1266 VHYAWWDLKVN
-1281 ATHGNGQSKLDDLTN
+1281 ANDSNGASKFQDFKN
-1296 ALTNFGAAHNRRVCY
+1296 ALKNFGAAHNRRVCY
-1311 ILELDQDVGSTNTID
+1311 ILELDQDVGNTNPID
-1326 SGIEGLPFDTST
+1326 SGIENLDFDAST
-1338 VISIQQNFV
+1338 VVSIQQNFV

-1364 PRIDEG
+1364 PRTDEG
-1370 LDIYFEASGSIPV
+1370 LDIYFEASGSIPI
-1383 NISNAGNKHVESI
+1383 NISNISNKHIESI
-1396 IPVGTE
+1396 IPAGTN
-1402 VEVDATFTGQVTPIG
+1402 VEVDATYTGLVTPIQDG
-1417 SQGCVVESW
+1417 VGCVVRSW
-1426 SDNVVALDPGL
+1426 NNNVVTLDPGL
-1437 NASSS
+1437 STASSIS
-1442 INYNGAKIRFVNKD
+1442 YAGAKIRFVNKD
-1456 GSYIQYDITDTGTAT
+1456 GSYIQYDIIDTGNAAGGVFNNITLA
-1471 GSFFKDIALKFSPDK
+1471 SSPDK

-1504 RIRDDFNRSFIKNGV
+1504 RIRDDFNRPFVKNGV

-1544 NKNTSLNELNQFR
+1544 NKDTSLNELNQFR
-1557 MAESIT
+1557 IAEAIT

-1634 SFASASYRTY
+1634 SFASASYRAY
-1644 FTDKQRGAVMRLS
+1644 FTDKQRGAVLRLS
-1657 MDGLTPISEA
+1657 MDGLTPISDA
-1667 GMKDWFRDKFKG
+1667 GMKDWFRDKFKNLNYEG
-1679 DYFAIVGSYDDNKDT
+1679 EPIDYFNIIGSYDNVRNT
-1694 YNLTFDAG
+1694 YNLTFD
-1702 SDFTINPLTSD
+1702 SDKDFIQDADHPTGPRPEDTIPD
-1713 RTDTDP
+1713 V
-1719 DYRQNNSIT
+1719 DYRYDNSVT
-1728 VSYKEGVKGWV
+1728 VSYKEDVKGWV

-1760 NGQLFSHDNE
+1760 RGVLHSHDNE
-1770 TRNNFYNVQHSS
+1770 TRNNFYDAQHNS
-1782 FISAIFND
+1782 FISTIFND
-1790 IPASVKNF
+1790 VPTSVKNF

-1807 GWIVENEI
+1807 GWTVENEI
-1815 VTDIEVGLSSSFVAK
+1815 VTDIEVGSSSSFVAK

-1859 NIELNTTT
+1859 IIDISTN
-1867 TPTTPVT
+1867 
-1874 PITTTTTTT
+1874 TTTTTTT
-1883 TTPVT
+1883 TASLAAPATPTAQATSTPST
-1888 TTTTTTTNVG
+1888 TTT
-1898 TTSTG
+1898 
-1903 TTTTVGY
+1903 GY

>member
-1 MPNINKTFTRGR
+1 

-45 SAQNILGNTLRNRI
+45 SAQNILGNTLINAGI
-59 SSDQNI
+59 SNM
-65 DFPDDSICVGQIAD
+65 PDDAFCVGQIAD

-86 YLITDDTFS
+86 YIVQGTTS
-95 AIIEYDIATDQ
+95 SGIIEYDIAAPTGIDP
-106 NQIILVDSDN
+106 NKIILVDADN
-116 TILNF
+116 TVLKLSGSF
-121 VGGLIDP
+121 
-128 ANPNN
+128 
-133 NIPTNHITGI
+133 ITGI
-143 NIVDDFLF
+143 NIIDDFLF
-151 FTDGVNEPKKI
+151 FTDGENEPKKI
-162 NIQQF
+162 NIKQF
-167 KNNNHTDFNTTS
+167 RNNNHTDFNTTS
-179 NFYVNNVSQGTLLEE
+179 NFYVNGVSQGTLLEE
-194 HITVIKR
+194 HVTVIKR

-218 TFGTTQPLSVT
+218 TFGTTQPVSIT
-229 TADVFSATNTSLVP
+229 TADIYGANNTSLVS
-243 ITVNN
+243 ITVNLN
-248 KTLLRTVQPNQT
+248 TFFRTVQPGQT
-260 IVLKDGTSYTNT
+260 LNPPLVDGTSYTAPV
-272 GGGGNAVSVLDAIL
+272 GSSSAVNVLDGTPLSIDT
-286 LNINAGDILILSDPN
+286 GDILLLSDPN

-311 IRARVNNIALNP
+311 IRARVDSIAVNAI
-323 TGQTISTVTI
+323 GQPIGTVATVS
-333 ANPINVGPYS
+333 NQPNQGPYS
-343 GYTTVVNVEILSVDS
+343 GYTSVINVQILSVES
-358 STPVASIPYDYQV
+358 STPITSIQYDYQV

-470 TSSTPADPAAPNPQW
+470 KNPDDTDNPQW
-485 VSIDGSNITVN
+485 FTIDGSSYTVN
-496 LISGSASP
+496 LISGSASA

-552 EQNLKIDFD
+552 EQNLNIDFN

-567 IDFEDRKIQNVNDD
+567 LDFEDRKIQDVNDL
-581 GKRSVK
+581 GKRSIK
-587 SLRDYQLGIVYV
+587 SLRDYQLGVVYV

-633 SNPNSIVASN
+633 SNPNSIVASE
-643 IPIPE
+643 IPIPT

-703 KALESDLQVDSD
+703 KSLESDLQVDLE

-730 IRKKYRELGR
+730 IRKKYRELGKI
-740 LDGDGALSTLY
+740 DGDGALSTLY

-762 NKIAFDKPQ
+762 NKIAFDQSQ
-771 ASSEELPDL
+771 ASSEELQDL
-780 EALTKQ
+780 DALTKQ
-786 SKILHVRFEAIDAG
+786 GKILHIRFEATDAG
-800 GATLKSKRYKVVA
+800 GATLKSKRYKVMS
-813 LELVSDEYFITFDEP
+813 LEVVNTEYFITFNES
-828 IVSADGWIES
+828 IVTADSWIES
-838 SSGVLNTSLK
+838 SAGNLNSTLK
-848 TQVLIEEKERFEE
+848 TQVLIEEKELFEE

-876 DEFLESQIGINPTV
+876 DEFLESQIGINPVV
-890 NNVALFDV
+890 NNMAVFNV
-898 FSLRNAASAT
+898 FSLRNQASVT

-915 SNNNSGISLATAA
+915 ANNNSGISLAATPP
-928 NTPTNFSDTAA
+928 NTPTNFSDTPA
-939 EYDGSQSTTNNG
+939 EYDGSQSTANDG

-962 SGWFVDQLHMSSQ
+962 SGWFVDQLHMTSQ

-981 YANSGQPASYLNPAN
+981 YANGGQPPRYANPPN
-996 GSPSLGHSFD
+996 NSPSLGYSFD

-1016 SSTSSGISWITT
+1016 VSNASGISWITNKT
-1028 TGNPSYNDSTINK
+1028 NHPLEDSDTSVK
-1041 NTVYG
+1041 P

-1051 VNSLDGAITTDGNH
+1051 INSLDGAITTNGNH
-1065 ALTSSGGAG
+1065 ALTSSGGLG
-1074 AKAWKKYLGAFSDV
+1074 AKAWKKYLGPFSGPNGV

-1114 LYDGSSPI
+1114 LHDGTDLNPVPGNFMLQFQTSYNS
-1122 AAASY
+1122 AGGYNWANADYASGFPAVTG
-1127 SIGDSLSFDQS
+1127 SIGHR
-1138 GGYKWAQGLT
+1138 
-1148 FGGPNLINLQNIE
+1148 INLQNIE
-1161 NFNNQKNDRDKV
+1161 NHNNQKDYRDKV

-1179 PISGYSAFQNTQHD
+1179 TISGSNIQNTQFD

-1198 NQWNPAIN
+1198 NQWNPVVN
-1206 NPANQQIID
+1206 NPANQGIID
-1215 SLIPGNKIKIASD
+1215 NLVPGNKIKIDGD

-1246 NHTSWNRRAIWDNNT
+1246 NHTSWNRRAIWDNSSN
-1261 SSWVE
+1261 SWVE
-1266 DEKTVHYAWWYLKLR
+1266 DEKTVHYAWWDLKLN
-1281 ATHGNGQSKLDDLTN
+1281 ANINNGQDKMDHLAETLK
-1296 ALTNFGAAHNRRVCY
+1296 NFGAAHNRRVCY
-1311 ILELDQDVGSTNTID
+1311 ILELDQDVGSTNPID
-1326 SGIEGLPFDTST
+1326 SGIEGLAFDDST
-1338 VISIQQNFV
+1338 VVSIQRNFV

-1364 PRIDEG
+1364 PRTDEG

-1383 NISNAGNKHVESI
+1383 DISTAGNKHVESV
-1396 IPVGTE
+1396 IPAGTE
-1402 VEVDATFTGQVTPIG
+1402 VEVDANVTGSSLPIDID
-1417 SQGCVVESW
+1417 GCVVQSW
-1426 SDNVVALDPGL
+1426 NNNVVTLDPGL
-1437 NASSS
+1437 SADPS
-1442 INYNGAKIRFVNKD
+1442 IIYTGAKIRFVNKD

-1471 GSFFKDIALKFSPDK
+1471 TGTATSTGEFKNITLAPSPDK

-1504 RIRDDFNRSFIKNGV
+1504 RIRDDFNRPFIKNGV

-1557 MAESIT
+1557 MADVIT

-1679 DYFAIVGSYDDNKDT
+1679 DYFAIIGSYDDNKDT
-1694 YNLTFDAG
+1694 YNLTFDTG
-1702 SDFTINPLTSD
+1702 DNFTENPEYPTGP
-1713 RTDTDP
+1713 RQNAPDP
-1719 DYRQNNSIT
+1719 DYRYGNSVT
-1728 VSYKEGVKGWV
+1728 VSYKESVKGWV
-1739 SFRSFIQEGGLT
+1739 SFRSFIQEGGVT

-1760 NGQLFSHDNE
+1760 DGELYSHDNE
-1770 TRNNFYNVQHSS
+1770 TRNNFYGLQYGS
-1782 FISAIFND
+1782 FITAIFND
-1790 IPASVKNF
+1790 IPTSIKNF
-1798 NTLNYSGDS
+1798 NTINYGGDS
-1807 GWIVENEI
+1807 GWIVENI
-1815 VTDIEVGLSSSFVAK
+1815 ITDMETGLSSSFVAK

-1852 QGIGNAS
+1852 QGIGEAS
-1859 NIELNTTT
+1859 SIELNTAT
-1867 TPTTPVT
+1867 TPSKPTSTT
-1874 PITTTTTTT
+1874 TTTTTTT

-1888 TTTTTTTNVG
+1888 TTTTTTTSVG
-1898 TTSTG
+1898 TSTG
-1903 TTTTVGY
+1903 TITAVGY

>member
-1 MPNINKTFTRGR
+1 

-38 SEDSDVG
+38 SDDSDVG
-45 SAQNILGNTLRNRI
+45 SVQNILGNTLRNRI
-59 SSDQNI
+59 DDSQNI
-65 DFPDDSICVGQIAD
+65 VIPDDSICVGQIAD
-79 EKNNKLY
+79 EKNEKLY
-86 YLITDDTFS
+86 YLVTDDTFS
-95 AIIEYDIATDQ
+95 AIIEYDIAADE

-116 TILNF
+116 TILKF
-121 VGGLIDP
+121 VGGD
-128 ANPNN
+128 PNN

-143 NIVDDFLF
+143 NIIDDFLF
-151 FTDGVNEPKKI
+151 FTDGENEPKKI
-162 NIQQF
+162 NIKQF
-167 KNNNHTDFNTTS
+167 KNNTHTDFTTTS
-179 NFYVNNVSQGTLLEE
+179 DFYVNGVSQGTLLEE

-218 TFGTTQPLSVT
+218 TFGTTQPISVT
-229 TADVFSATNTSLVP
+229 TADVFSTTNTSLVP
-243 ITVNN
+243 ITINLN
-248 KTLLRTVQPNQT
+248 TFLITVQPNQT
-260 IVLKDGTSYTNT
+260 VFLVDGTSYTAPT
-272 GGGGNAVSVLDAIL
+272 GGGGSAVSVLDGTL
-286 LNINAGDILILSDPN
+286 LNINAGDILLLSDPN
-301 AAGALPTNTQ
+301 AAGALPTNAQ
-311 IRARVNNIALNP
+311 IRARVDSIAVNP
-323 TGQTISTVTI
+323 IGQPIGTVIT
-333 ANPINVGPYS
+333 NPINVGPYS

-371 ENLNDILFD
+371 ENLNDVLFD

-470 TSSTPADPAAPNPQW
+470 KIPTPSGPSDNPQW
-485 VSIDGSNITVN
+485 FTIDGSSYTVN
-496 LISGSASP
+496 LISTDPNTTPPTPIAISA

-529 FDNVPKKAKAQDFTA
+529 FDNVPTKAKAQDFTA

-552 EQNLKIDFD
+552 TQNLSVNFD
-561 KAVDLN
+561 KAMNLN
-567 IDFEDRKIQNVNDD
+567 IDFEDRKIQDINDL
-581 GKRSVK
+581 GKRSIK
-587 SLRDYQLGIVYV
+587 SLRDYQLGVVYV

-619 PFDIGVGSNFKGAA
+619 PFDIGVGNNFKGAA
-633 SNPNSIVASN
+633 SNPNSIVVSN
-643 IPIPE
+643 IPTLT
-648 GDAKFLKFYIKET
+648 GDTKFLKFYIKET
-661 DSEYYNLV
+661 ASEYYNLV

-681 LWLSFPSSDRNKIK
+681 LWLSFPSSDRNKLQ

-703 KALESDLQVDSD
+703 KALESDLQVNSD

-740 LDGDGALSTLY
+740 LNGDGALSTLY

-771 ASSEELPDL
+771 ASSEDLQDL

-786 SKILHVRFEAIDAG
+786 GKILHIRFEATDAG

-813 LELVSDEYFITFDEP
+813 LELVGDEYFLTFDEP
-828 IVSADGWIES
+828 IVSADSWIES
-838 SSGVLNTSLK
+838 SSGVLNASLN
-848 TQVLIEEKERFEE
+848 TQVLIEEKELFEE

-876 DEFLESQIGINPTV
+876 DEFLESQIGLNPV
-890 NNVALFDV
+890 INNVSLFDV
-898 FSLRNAASAT
+898 FSLRNADSAT

-915 SNNNSGISLATAA
+915 SNNNSGISLATTA

-939 EYDGSQSTTNNG
+939 EYDGSQSNTNNG

-981 YANSGQPASYLNPAN
+981 YANSGQPTAYQNPPN
-996 GSPSLGHSFD
+996 NSPTLGYNFD
-1006 VSLSGNLFKG
+1006 VSLSGSLFKG
-1016 SSTSSGISWITT
+1016 IGNSPGISWITT
-1028 TGNPSYNDSTINK
+1028 TGNNNINDGSNSST
-1041 NTVYG
+1041 TVFV

-1051 VNSLDGAITTDGNH
+1051 INSLDGAVTTTTHHSLD
-1065 ALTSSGGAG
+1065 SSGGGG
-1074 AKAWKKYLGAFSDV
+1074 AKAWKKYLGAFGDV

-1114 LYDGSSPI
+1114 LYDGSSPV
-1122 AAASY
+1122 ASVY
-1127 SIGDSLSFDQS
+1127 AGYNTSVQTGPRYHADGGDRWASNVSTNNS
-1138 GGYKWAQGLT
+1138 GQVTAESQA
-1148 FGGPNLINLQNIE
+1148 NRINLQNIE
-1161 NFNNQKNDRDKV
+1161 NHNNQKAYRDKV
-1173 CDIAKA
+1173 CDIVTAS
-1179 PISGYSAFQNTQHD
+1179 ISNSNQIGYNSQYD
-1193 VNKIK
+1193 INKIK
-1198 NQWNPAIN
+1198 NQWNPAAN

-1215 SLIPGNKIKIASD
+1215 NLVPGNKIKIDGD
-1228 SDPTRTFKILNV
+1228 SDPTRVFKILNV

-1246 NHTSWNRRAIWDNNT
+1246 NHTSWNRRAIWDG
-1261 SSWVE
+1261 SDWVE
-1266 DEKTVHYAWWYLKLR
+1266 DEKTVHYAWWDLKLN
-1281 ATHGNGQSKLDDLTN
+1281 ATVSDGQDKIDHLAETLK
-1296 ALTNFGAAHNRRVCY
+1296 NFGAAHNRRVCY

-1326 SGIEGLPFDTST
+1326 SGIEGLAFDTST
-1338 VISIQQNFV
+1338 VFSIQQNFV

-1364 PRIDEG
+1364 PRTDEG

-1396 IPVGTE
+1396 IPVGTK
-1402 VEVDATFTGQVTPIG
+1402 VEVDATTSSSATPFDG
-1417 SQGCVVESW
+1417 DCVVESW
-1426 SDNVVALDPGL
+1426 NNNIVTLDPGL
-1437 NASSS
+1437 LDVPS

-1456 GSYIQYDITDTGTAT
+1456 GSYIQYDIFNTGTAT
-1471 GSFFKDIALKFSPDK
+1471 SGKFKNITLNFSPDK

-1519 KASSTIEEQYRVD
+1519 KASSTIEEQYEVD

-1544 NKNTSLNELNQFR
+1544 NKNTSLNELNQFII
-1557 MAESIT
+1557 AEAIT

-1634 SFASASYRTY
+1634 SFASASYRAY

-1679 DYFAIVGSYDDNKDT
+1679 NYPFGIVGSYDDNKDT
-1694 YNLTFDAG
+1694 YNLTFDTG
-1702 SDFTINPLTSD
+1702 DDFVENPPD
-1713 RTDTDP
+1713 V
-1719 DYRQNNSIT
+1719 DYRHDSSIT

-1760 NGQLFSHDNE
+1760 LGRLYSHDNE
-1770 TRNNFYNVQHSS
+1770 TRNNFYTQQHSS
-1782 FISAIFND
+1782 FISAVFND
-1790 IPASVKNF
+1790 IPTSVKNF
-1798 NTLNYSGDS
+1798 NTLNYSGNS
-1807 GWIVENEI
+1807 GWIVENI
-1815 VTDIEVGLSSSFVAK
+1815 ITDIETGLSSSFIEK

-1842 TSNDTSSFSF
+1842 TSDDTSSFSF

-1859 NIELNTTT
+1859 TID
-1867 TPTTPVT
+1867 
-1874 PITTTTTTT
+1874 I
-1883 TTPVT
+1883 
-1888 TTTTTTTNVG
+1888 
-1898 TTSTG
+1898 
-1903 TTTTVGY
+1903 
-1910 NS
+1910 

>member
-38 SEDSDVG
+38 SENSDVG
-45 SAQNILGNTLRNRI
+45 SAQNILGNTLRDRI
-59 SSDQNI
+59 DDSQNI
-65 DFPDDSICVGQIAD
+65 DIPGDSICVGQIAD
-79 EKNNKLY
+79 EKNEKLY

-95 AIIEYDIATDQ
+95 AIIEYDIAADE

-121 VGGLIDP
+121 VGGDD
-128 ANPNN
+128 
-133 NIPTNHITGI
+133 NIPTNHVTGI
-143 NIVDDFLF
+143 NIIDDFLF
-151 FTDGVNEPKKI
+151 FTDGENEPKKI
-162 NIQQF
+162 NIKQF
-167 KNNNHTDFNTTS
+167 KNNTHTDFTTTS
-179 NFYVNNVSQGTLLEE
+179 DFYVNGVSQGTLLEE

-229 TADVFSATNTSLVP
+229 TANIFNTTNTSLVS
-243 ITVNN
+243 ITVNLN
-248 KTLLRTVQPNQT
+248 TFLRTVQPGQT
-260 IVLKDGTSYTNT
+260 LNPPLVDGTSYTNT
-272 GGGGNAVSVLDAIL
+272 GGGGNAVSVLDGIP
-286 LNINAGDILILSDPN
+286 LNIAAGDILLLSDPN
-301 AAGALPTNTQ
+301 IAGALPTNAQ
-311 IRARVNNIALNP
+311 IRARVDNISVS
-323 TGQTISTVTI
+323 TIGQPIGTVIT
-333 ANPINVGPYS
+333 NPINVGPYS
-343 GYTTVVNVEILSVDS
+343 GYTTTINVEILSVDS
-358 STPVASIPYDYQV
+358 STPVASTIYDYQV

-416 PTREPYNTGMQNTIK
+416 PTKEPYNTGMQNTVK

-470 TSSTPADPAAPNPQW
+470 KNPDGTDNTRW
-485 VSIDGSNITVN
+485 FTIDGSNYTVN
-496 LISGSASP
+496 LISTGVTAGA

-552 EQNLKIDFD
+552 TQNLSISFN
-561 KAVDLN
+561 KAMNLN
-567 IDFEDRKIQNVNDD
+567 IDFEDRKIQDINDL
-581 GKRSVK
+581 GKRSIK
-587 SLRDYQLGIVYV
+587 SLRDYQLGVVYV

-619 PFDIGVGSNFKGAA
+619 PFDIGVGNNFKGAA
-633 SNPNSIVASN
+633 SNPNSIVVSD
-643 IPIPE
+643 IPTLD

-661 DSEYYNLV
+661 ASEYYNLV

-740 LDGDGALSTLY
+740 MDGDGTLSNLY

-771 ASSEELPDL
+771 ATSEQLQDL
-780 EALTKQ
+780 ELLIDQ
-786 SKILHVRFEAIDAG
+786 GKIIHVRFEATDAG
-800 GATLKSKRYKVVA
+800 GITLKSKRYKVVA
-813 LELVSDEYFITFDEP
+813 LVVVSNEYFITFEEP

-848 TQVLIEEKERFEE
+848 TQILVEEKELFEE

-876 DEFLESQIGINPTV
+876 DEFLENQIGISPAV
-890 NNVALFDV
+890 NNMALFDV
-898 FSLRNAASAT
+898 FALKDAQAVTGSVG
-908 QLWGSYI
+908 LWGS
-915 SNNNSGISLATAA
+915 NSALSLATSE
-928 NTPTNFSDTAA
+928 NTSSVVADSFSDTA
-939 EYDGSQSTTNNG
+939 DDWKNI
-951 VLTFGTGVAAS
+951 LTFGTGTQAS
-962 SGWFVDQLHMSSQ
+962 SGWFVDQVHMTSQ

-981 YANSGQPASYLNPAN
+981 YANSGQPGSYLNPAN

-1006 VSLSGNLFKG
+1006 VSLSGNLFKA
-1016 SSTSSGISWITT
+1016 SSNSSGISWITT
-1028 TGNPSYNDSTINK
+1028 TGNPNYNDSTLNK
-1041 NTVYG
+1041 NTVYS

-1051 VNSLDGAITTDGNH
+1051 VNSLDGAITTNVNH
-1065 ALTSSGGAG
+1065 TQYTGAA
-1074 AKAWKKYLGAFSDV
+1074 AKAWKKYLGPFSIV
-1088 GEQVYGQPGETGKF
+1088 GEEVYGQQGQYGKF

-1114 LYDGSSPI
+1114 LYDGSNPI
-1122 AAASY
+1122 SGNGGFTISDPLSY
-1127 SIGDSLSFDQS
+1127 NAN
-1138 GGYKWAQGLT
+1138 GGYKWAQGLS
-1148 FGGPNLINLQNIE
+1148 FGVPNRINLQNIE
-1161 NFNNQKNDRDKV
+1161 NFNNQKLDRDKV
-1173 CDIAKA
+1173 CDIEQA
-1179 PISGYSAFQNTQHD
+1179 PLSGLQVSGSPIINTQHD

-1198 NQWNPAIN
+1198 NQWNPAVN

-1215 SLIPGNKIKIASD
+1215 NLIPGNKIKIASD
-1228 SDPTRTFKILNV
+1228 NDPSRVFKILNV

-1246 NHTSWNRRAIWDNNT
+1246 NHTSWNRRAIWDGT
-1261 SSWVE
+1261 DWVE
-1266 DEKTVHYAWWYLKLR
+1266 DTSTVHYAWWDLKLN
-1281 ATHGNGQSKLDDLTN
+1281 ATGPIDGQNKFDALTE

-1311 ILELDQDVGSTNTID
+1311 ILELDQDAGNTSPID
-1326 SGIEGLPFDTST
+1326 SGIENLAFDAST
-1338 VISIQQNFV
+1338 TISIQQNFV

-1364 PRIDEG
+1364 PRTDEG

-1396 IPVGTE
+1396 IPVGTK
-1402 VEVDATFTGQVTPIG
+1402 VEVDANVTVAAATPIG
-1417 SQGCVVESW
+1417 PQGCVVESW
-1426 SDNVVALDPGL
+1426 NNNIVTLDPGL
-1437 NASSS
+1437 VDSTGIDYSS
-1442 INYNGAKIRFVNKD
+1442 AKIRFVNKD

-1471 GSFFKDIALKFSPDK
+1471 SGEFKNITLASSPDK

-1519 KASSTIEEQYRVD
+1519 KASSTIEEQYEVD

-1557 MAESIT
+1557 IVESIT

-1657 MDGLTPISEA
+1657 MDGLTPISES
-1667 GMKDWFRDKFKG
+1667 GMKDWFKDKFKG
-1679 DYFAIVGSYDDNKDT
+1679 NYPFGIVGSYDDNKDT
-1694 YNLTFDAG
+1694 YNLTFDTG
-1702 SDFTINPLTSD
+1702 DDFIENPTGD
-1713 RTDTDP
+1713 V
-1719 DYRQNNSIT
+1719 DYRHDSSIT
-1728 VSYKEGVKGWV
+1728 VSYKESVKGWV

-1760 NGQLFSHDNE
+1760 LGRLYSHDNE
-1770 TRNNFYNVQHSS
+1770 TRNNFYGTQHSS
-1782 FISAIFND
+1782 FISTVFND
-1790 IPASVKNF
+1790 VPTSVKNF
-1798 NTLNYSGDS
+1798 NTLNYSGNS
-1807 GWIVENEI
+1807 GWSVENI
-1815 VTDIEVGLSSSFVAK
+1815 ITDIETGLSSSFVEK

-1842 TSNDTSSFSF
+1842 TNEDTSSFSF
-1852 QGIGNAS
+1852 QGIGEAS
-1859 NIELNTTT
+1859 IIEQ
-1867 TPTTPVT
+1867 
-1874 PITTTTTTT
+1874 
-1883 TTPVT
+1883 
-1888 TTTTTTTNVG
+1888 
-1898 TTSTG
+1898 
-1903 TTTTVGY
+1903 
-1910 NS
+1910 